1 MPLFKRQPMLIIS
14 CPNIGQISWVATQLV
29 EDSLYHIFAD
39 GSLVEDDILE
49 EWLETETEGILFDE
63 EGGVKISPLLHEQE
77 YWNLVKDP
85 HAMTEFYTYEA
96 LGILNHLFQLN
107 KDKLAEVSNT
117 LSVER
122 YWVIRH
128 LPNHWLIKLY
138 GDPK

>member
-1 MPLFKRQPMLIIS
+1 
-14 CPNIGQISWVATQLV
+14 
-29 EDSLYHIFAD
+29 
-39 GSLVEDDILE
+39 
-49 EWLETETEGILFDE
+49 
-63 EGGVKISPLLHEQE
+63 
-77 YWNLVKDP
+77 
-85 HAMTEFYTYEA
+85 MTEFYMDEA
-96 LGILNHLFQLN
+96 LGILDHLFQLN